1 MRASLRPFLLAR
13 LERLALRPGRIQ
25 RFMLASHRRAL
36 AELLP
41 LLTAARGRPRRIAIV
56 GGGLFPRSAL
66 LLAELVPGCELV
78 LIDADAGHLRT
89 AAACLEAHA
98 PLPARLELRHGFF
111 TPADFSR
118 YADFDLVVVPLA
130 FVGSSRILYA
140 RAGGAGPALLVHDW
154 LWRPGGDASTVI
166 SPLLLKRLNLLLP
179 PAARPDVP
187 GAAAQAPEGSGHEPF
202 DLGRAAAQLLPAA
215 APAAQP
221 GLRAAGDALA
231 PALAGAGRDPD
242 LDAPRRPR
250 PARL

>member
-1 MRASLRPFLLAR
+1 MSLGPFLPSLLGR
-13 LERLALRPGRIQ
+13 LEELALRPGPIQ

-41 LLTAARGRPRRIAIV
+41 LVAAARGQPRRIAIV

-89 AAACLEAHA
+89 AAACLSQRA

-111 TPADFSR
+111 TPAEWSR
-118 YADFDLVVVPLA
+118 YAGFDLVVVPLA
-130 FVGSSRILYA
+130 FVGPRRALYQAGCA

-166 SPLLLKRLNLLLP
+166 SHLLLKRLNLVLP
-179 PAARPDVP
+179 PPPAP
-187 GAAAQAPEGSGHEPF
+187 GADPTPKPHK
-202 DLGRAAAQLLPAA
+202 DLG
-215 APAAQP
+215 P
-221 GLRAAGDALA
+221 GTWQWTS
-231 PALAGAGRDPD
+231 
-242 LDAPRRPR
+242 
-250 PARL
+250 